1 MYPPNNI
8 YRVSQFCFPEPI
20 NYDNDYYW
28 NKGII
33 NKLYYSDFQYDKNH
47 QLQFMNPYKSI
58 RPIPEI
64 INKKIDNVSNPTN
77 MNVTNRLKTNN
88 ELRQS
93 EKTKLY
99 SNLFFMK

>member
-1 MYPPNNI
+1 
-8 YRVSQFCFPEPI
+8 
-20 NYDNDYYW
+20 
-28 NKGII
+28 
-33 NKLYYSDFQYDKNH
+33 
-47 QLQFMNPYKSI
+47 MNPYRSI
-58 RPIPEI
+58 TPIPEI
-64 INKKIDNVSNPTN
+64 INKEDMNKKIDNVSNLTN